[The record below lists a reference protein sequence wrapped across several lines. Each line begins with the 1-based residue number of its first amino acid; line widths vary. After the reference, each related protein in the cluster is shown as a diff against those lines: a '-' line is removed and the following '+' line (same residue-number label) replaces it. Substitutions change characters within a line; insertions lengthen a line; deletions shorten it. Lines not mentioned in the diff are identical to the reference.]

1 MIDYNPKTWWKLIFM
16 FHRSDT
22 FRILIPAMIGVA
34 FYTALIAYIENDV
47 FHSQFKNTTAIH
59 SLMGFVLSLLL
70 VFRTNTAY
78 DRWWDGRKI
87 WGNFVNN
94 SRNLAL
100 KLSTLLDNETD
111 KKVFGVLISNYIIA
125 AKDHLRGHA
134 KIENLAETEG
144 FSRAK
149 LAHTKHLPNA
159 VMMAIYQKIDL
170 LNREKKLSDDQ
181 LLYLN
186 IELMSFTDNIGAC
199 ERIKNTP
206 IPYSYSLFLKKVIF
220 LYIFTM
226 PIGFA
231 LDYKYWAVPIVTL
244 VFYVFASI
252 ELIAEEIENPFG
264 TDAND
269 LPLDKITR
277 TIKENMTEILG

>member
-34 FYTALIAYIENDV
+34 FYTALIAYVENEV

-78 DRWWDGRKI
+78 DRWWDGRRI
-87 WGNFVNN
+87 WGSFVNN

-100 KLSTLLDNETD
+100 KLSTILSNEAD
-111 KKVFGVLISNYIIA
+111 KKLLGILISNYMIA

-134 KIENLAETEG
+134 KIENLTEAEG

-149 LAHTKHLPNA
+149 LATTKHLPNA
-159 VMMAIYQKIDL
+159 VMRAIYHKINL
-170 LNREKKLSDDQ
+170 LNQEGKLSVEQ
-181 LLYLN
+181 MLYLN
-186 IELMSFTDNIGAC
+186 VELMSFTDNIGAC

-206 IPYSYSLFLKKVIF
+206 IPYSYSMFLKKVIF

-231 LDYKYWAVPIVTL
+231 LDYKFWAVPIVTL

-269 LPLDKITR
+269 LPLDKIAR
-277 TIKENMTEILG
+277 TIKENMAEILG